1 MMKRTRPGADDNLL
15 PTPPPAA
22 TGGAPAAASPAPPE
36 GTPSVAP
43 AQEGDT
49 YALQVLNR
57 VFDILDVLAAEPAT
71 IAAIS
76 ASLGLHRSTV
86 FRLLANLE
94 RRGFV
99 RKDDLSGAYS
109 LGMKLYDLGTKA
121 LEEQVPIHR
130 LRPLLDALA
139 SETRYTAQIWMR
151 SGHEATCVD
160 QVESPRDFRIVGRI
174 GRRIPLNV
182 GAVGRVLLAFAPEG
196 VRAQFLAS
204 PLPRPFPRTT
214 TDPAVLQGEL
224 ERIAAQGWALTPGET
239 RIISWAVA
247 APIYSPLGGVEAAVV
262 VQASEDD
269 EESPTLEQVRGAV
282 VAAAAQMSRILG
294 YFA

>member
-1 MMKRTRPGADDNLL
+1 MKRQRSTTDSRALASLTTPAAGADLS
-15 PTPPPAA
+15 AA
-22 TGGAPAAASPAPPE
+22 TTPAP
-36 GTPSVAP
+36 
-43 AQEGDT
+43 EGDT

-57 VFDILDVLAAEPAT
+57 VFDILSVLRNESATVAE
-71 IAAIS
+71 IS

-99 RKDDLSGAYS
+99 RKDEATGTYS
-109 LGMKLYDLGTKA
+109 LGMMLYHLGIKA

-130 LRPLLDALA
+130 LRPLLDQLA
-139 SETRYTAQIWMR
+139 VETRYTAQIWMR
-151 SGHEATCVD
+151 SGEEATCVD

-182 GAVGRVLLAFAPEG
+182 GAVGRVLLAFAPPT
-196 VRAQFLAS
+196 VRAEFLAK

-214 TDPAVLQGEL
+214 TDAAVLATEL
-224 ERIAAQGWALTPGET
+224 ERITEQGWALTPGET

-247 APIYSPLGGVEAAVV
+247 APIRGPLGAVEAAVV

-269 EESPTLEQVRGAV
+269 EDAPSLEQVRGAV
-282 VAAAAQMSRILG
+282 VARAAQMSSLLG

>member
-1 MMKRTRPGADDNLL
+1 MR
-15 PTPPPAA
+15 AA
-22 TGGAPAAASPAPPE
+22 AEPVAPAAA
-36 GTPSVAP
+36 AP
-43 AQEGDT
+43 AKPSGATAAIAPAAEGDT

-57 VFDILDVLAAEPAT
+57 VFDILDLLRVESLTVAE
-71 IAAIS
+71 IS

-99 RKDDLSGAYS
+99 RKDESSGAWK
-109 LGMKLYDLGTKA
+109 LGMRLYDLGTKA
-121 LEEQVPIHR
+121 LEEQVPLHS
-130 LRPLLDALA
+130 LRPLLAQLA
-139 SETRYTAQIWMR
+139 AETRYTAQVWMR
-151 SGHEATCVD
+151 TGDEATCVD

-182 GAVGRVLLAFAPEG
+182 GAVGRVLLAFAPAPA
-196 VRAQFLAS
+196 RAQFLAG

-214 TDPAVLQGEL
+214 TDPLVLGQEL
-224 ERIAAQGWALTPGET
+224 ERIAEQGWALTPGET

-247 APIYSPLGGVEAAVV
+247 APIRGPLGAVEAAVV

-269 EESPTLEQVRGAV
+269 EDAPSLEQVRAAV
-282 VAAAAQMSRILG
+282 VACATQMSAAIG

>member
-1 MMKRTRPGADDNLL
+1 MKRTRESTPDNTLPSVPPGL
-15 PTPPPAA
+15 PPD
-22 TGGAPAAASPAPPE
+22 GAPAAASP
-36 GTPSVAP
+36 V
-43 AQEGDT
+43 QEGDT

-57 VFDILDVLAAEPAT
+57 VFDILDVLAGEPAT
-71 IAAIS
+71 IAAVS
-76 ASLGLHRSTV
+76 SSLGLHRSTV

-109 LGMKLYDLGTKA
+109 LGMKLYHLGTKA

-130 LRPLLDALA
+130 LRPLLDELA
-139 SETRYTAQIWMR
+139 SQTQYTAQIWMR
-151 SGHEATCVD
+151 LGHEATCVD

-182 GAVGRVLLAFAPEG
+182 GAVGRVLLAFAPAA
-196 VRAQFLAS
+196 VRDQFLAG
-204 PLPRPFPRTT
+204 PLPKPFPRTT
-214 TDPAVLQGEL
+214 TDPDVLQGEL
-224 ERIAAQGWALTPGET
+224 ERIAVQGWALAPGET

-247 APIYSPLGGVEAAVV
+247 APIYSPLGVVEAAVV

-269 EESPTLEQVRGAV
+269 EDSPSLEQVRSAV
-282 VAAAAQMSRILG
+282 VATAAQMSRILG